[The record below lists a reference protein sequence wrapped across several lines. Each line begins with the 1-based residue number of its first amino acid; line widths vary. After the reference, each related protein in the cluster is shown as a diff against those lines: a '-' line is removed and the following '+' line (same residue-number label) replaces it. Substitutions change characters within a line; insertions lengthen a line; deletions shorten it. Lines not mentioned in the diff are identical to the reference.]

1 MVKKITLIIDAVI
14 NLILGVLL
22 LAFNPHLSSD
32 LGIPGSNTDFYPN
45 ILGGVFIGITL
56 ALIIETFR
64 KKEKEWVGLGLIGAI
79 CINICG
85 GLVLTLWL
93 ISGRLTLPLKG
104 EIVLW
109 ALALVLLVISLLELL
124 FSLKIIRR
132 GSE

>member
-22 LAFNPHLSSD
+22 LAFKPHLSND